1 MPSRGYHWAM
11 HHPRFPKWEWV
22 AIVAIAVARLWLTAV
37 RTLRAI
43 GWASID
49 DYWFLQRARSIMAG
63 QWMGPYNHLTLIKGA
78 VYPLWIAAISSLHI
92 PLLFAQQLL
101 YTLACLAICR
111 AVAPSVRSAP
121 ARVALF
127 VVLAFNPMSYGDDI
141 ADRVSREGVYPALCL
156 LVCAGVAGTLLRLS
170 ARRRNVLPWVIL
182 GGVAFALLWHMRE
195 ESIWIAPLPAF
206 AAAGVLA
213 WVFGDRHARWKR
225 AVLVLVPPALFLVAA
240 HAAIVVTN
248 GLRYGV
254 WCDVEFKWRPF
265 VLACGSLNGV
275 RQYPPVPHT
284 PVPHE
289 VRERVYAVSPAFA
302 ELRPLLEGQLGTDWR
317 RGNVDLENGAFMWA
331 FREAVEK
338 TGYYA
343 RGSAAVADY
352 YNRISREINV
362 ARLSGRLDA
371 REPHASLLPPLLF
384 GQRRSIFLRWFFGA
398 RRLVTFSSFGAT
410 PTYSEG
416 SARELREFVETTRTP
431 LTPRARSID
440 QAHLVAWIIHAEG
453 SLDVTLEHSDGTPVS
468 GASVT
473 HFPTPDLYDHLK
485 VSWKDFPPARNA
497 GFEID
502 AHGPD
507 LGLVL
512 SLRGRPIDR
521 IALTTDSPGP
531 HHPLVRMG
539 VYRYEK
545 TVRDPD
551 LDSID
556 AFRLAVLNAIGRFYQ
571 ATFPLVLAVALLL
584 FILTRKWNAGHRG
597 DWTIA
602 ILLGGIF
609 AAIAV
614 RVMIFSIIDV
624 TSFAVFFVAYES
636 PAYPLLL
643 TGTFL
648 AAHQGVVALRAR
660 RPVTAPP
667 SP

>member
-1 MPSRGYHWAM
+1 M
-11 HHPRFPKWEWV
+11 HHARFQKWEWV

-37 RTLRAI
+37 RALRAI

-49 DYWFLQRARSIMAG
+49 DYWFLQHARSIMAG

-78 VYPLWIAAISSLHI
+78 GYPMWIAAISSLHI

-101 YTLACLAICR
+101 YTLACLATCR
-111 AVAPSVRSAP
+111 AVAPLVRSVP

-127 VVLAFNPMSYGDDI
+127 VVLAFNPMSYANDI
-141 ADRVSREGVYPALCL
+141 ADRVSREGLYPALCL
-156 LVCAGVAGTLLRLS
+156 LACASVAGTLLRLS

-182 GGVAFALLWHMRE
+182 GGVAFALLWHTRE
-195 ESIWIAPLPAF
+195 ESLWIAPLPAF
-206 AAAGVLA
+206 AVAGVLA
-213 WVFGDRHARWKR
+213 WVFGDWQARWRR
-225 AVLVLVPPALFLVAA
+225 AALVLILPSLCLAAA

-254 WCDVEFKWRPF
+254 WSDVEFKWRPF
-265 VLACGSLNGV
+265 LLAYGSLSSV
-275 RQYPPVPHT
+275 RQHPPVPHV
-284 PVPHE
+284 PVPKE

-302 ELRPLLEGQLGTDWR
+302 ELRPLIEGRLGTLWR
-317 RGNVDLENGAFMWA
+317 GDNADLENGAFMWA

-343 RGSAAVADY
+343 RGSAAVAGY
-352 YNRISREINV
+352 YNRISREIEV

-371 REPHASLLPPLLF
+371 REARASLLPPLLS
-384 GQRRSIFLRWFFGA
+384 GQRRDIVLRWFFGA
-398 RRLVTFSSFGAT
+398 RRLATFDGFAAK
-410 PTYSEG
+410 PAYSEG
-416 SARELREFVETTRTP
+416 SDRELREFAETTRTR
-431 LTPRARSID
+431 LTPRARSIE

-453 SLDVTLEHSDGTPVS
+453 SLDVSVEHRDGTP
-468 GASVT
+468 APDARVT
-473 HFPTPDLYDHLK
+473 RFPTPDLYEHLK
-485 VSWKDFPPARNA
+485 ISWKDFPPARNA
-497 GFEID
+497 GFAIS

-507 LGLVL
+507 VVLVL

-521 IALTTDSPGP
+521 IALSTDSLVP

-545 TVRDPD
+545 TVSDPD
-551 LDSID
+551 LSSMD
-556 AFRLAVLNAIGRFYQ
+556 AVRLAVLNAIARFYQ
-571 ATFPLVLAVALLL
+571 MAFPLVLLVALLL
-584 FILTRKWNAGHRG
+584 FVLTRKGNPTHRG

-609 AAIAV
+609 AAVAA
-614 RVMIFSIIDV
+614 RVMILSIIDV
-624 TSFAVFFVAYES
+624 TSFAVFFVGYES

-648 AAHQGVVALRAR
+648 AAHQSVVALRAR
-660 RPVTAPP
+660 RAVTAPP